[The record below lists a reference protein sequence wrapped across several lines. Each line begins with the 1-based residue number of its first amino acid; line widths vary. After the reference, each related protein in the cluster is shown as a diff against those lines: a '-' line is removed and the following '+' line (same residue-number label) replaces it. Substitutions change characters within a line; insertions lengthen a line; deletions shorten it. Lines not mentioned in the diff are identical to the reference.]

1 MTQRPMKTRNRGYG
15 GNFDMKKPKRGI
27 VKESPWRETRI
38 AFGIG
43 IVAVLLVVMFAS
55 CTTVQR
61 GKIIDLID
69 GLKPDATATPEPG
82 ATPTPSPSDDLP
94 AGITWLHGNV
104 SSWPVTATLNASVTG
119 NRITLDYDKA
129 NVWPG
134 RDEAGTNV
142 NANPW
147 VIAEINGQW
156 YAGTWEWLRTGQTVK
171 NNVVRGDHVK
181 RAPMS
186 GDWKPKSGQ
195 RIGLMVSG
203 LIRGSTRNVS
213 ERSNVVWVEWP

>member
-1 MTQRPMKTRNRGYG
+1 
-15 GNFDMKKPKRGI
+15 MKKPKRGI